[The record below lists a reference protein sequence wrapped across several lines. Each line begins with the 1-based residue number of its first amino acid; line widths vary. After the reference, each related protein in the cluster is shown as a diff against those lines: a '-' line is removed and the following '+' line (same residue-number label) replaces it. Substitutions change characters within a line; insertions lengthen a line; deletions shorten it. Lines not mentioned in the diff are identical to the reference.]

1 MDNYYDLDSDE
12 LNANKIPSP
21 TIGSNWAMEIM
32 LEAYESYKATHPS
45 YKLDP
50 ID

>member
-1 MDNYYDLDSDE
+1 MDNRYDLDSDE

-32 LEAYESYKATHPS
+32 LEGYRLYKEAHPEFNN
-45 YKLDP
+45 
-50 ID
+50 